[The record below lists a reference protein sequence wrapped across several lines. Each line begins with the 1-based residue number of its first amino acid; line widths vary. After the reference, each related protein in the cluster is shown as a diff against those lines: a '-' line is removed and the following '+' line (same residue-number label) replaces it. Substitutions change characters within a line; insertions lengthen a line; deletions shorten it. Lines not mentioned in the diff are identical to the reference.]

1 MNQIQSFYFY
11 LIPFFLALGYFSS
24 ALSNSRGGVKLKAGV
39 PMKVSLLF
47 SIMGFLMLLAG
58 SFLSG
63 LFSGYLKGAE
73 TLTVLVFL
81 VFLSVRLIISGWRNQ
96 PSMRVF
102 DIESMPMA
110 AGMSV
115 ALGVNALFGGVAV
128 RYIGLPDLKVAG
140 VFAIMVWFISFGGL
154 LNGNS
159 FSENFGRITDVLAGT
174 GLLIV
179 ALVYFFAL

>member
-1 MNQIQSFYFY
+1 MNQIQYFYFY

-24 ALSNSRGGVKLKAGV
+24 ALSNSRGGEKLKAGI

-63 LFSGYLKGAE
+63 LFSGYLQGAE
-73 TLTVLVFL
+73 NLTVLVFL
-81 VFLSVRLIISGWRNQ
+81 VFISVRLIISGWRNR
-96 PSMRVF
+96 PAMRVF

-115 ALGVNALFGGVAV
+115 ALGVNALFGGVAI
-128 RYIGLPDLKVAG
+128 RYLGLPDMKVAG
-140 VFAIMVWFISFGGL
+140 VFAVLVWFISFGGL

-159 FSENFGRITDVLAGT
+159 FSESFGRITDVLAGI
-174 GLLIV
+174 GLFV
-179 ALVYFFAL
+179 VVLVYFFTL